1 MDAREPYAIQ
11 IQFLAMRFTSI
22 VVNSRLKSCSVSLFL
37 SLLKTSLFATRSVY
51 IQADQKLAILLF
63 LLFILSLYGQIRWRN
78 ERENGFGK
86 KTRHLG
92 GLAAIQSYFLLASFS
107 FLALPSRS
115 SVHSAIYTVP
125 ALSCHPYIHSF
136 VSFRVTIRDGG
147 DEKRKRDEY
156 IEWLSQSVNE
166 MIGCERFFSTS
177 FYFIGCN
184 LPLYFICSRLSR
196 DSRRL

>member
-22 VVNSRLKSCSVSLFL
+22 VVNSRLKSCSVSLSL

-86 KTRHLG
+86 KNP
-92 GLAAIQSYFLLASFS
+92 ASGRACCDSVVF
-107 FLALPSRS
+107 PSCFFFISSS
-115 SVHSAIYTVP
+115 SVTLFRPFCDIHGPGIILSSIYTFVR
-125 ALSCHPYIHSF
+125 F
-136 VSFRVTIRDGG
+136 VSCDDTGWRGRKEKTGRVHRMAFSVGERD
-147 DEKRKRDEY
+147 DRLWTVLLD
-156 IEWLSQSVNE
+156 IIL
-166 MIGCERFFSTS
+166 
-177 FYFIGCN
+177 FY
-184 LPLYFICSRLSR
+184 RM
-196 DSRRL
+196 